1 MGDGMPDKRMHEI
14 IATLGPASWHLAGA
28 LRDAGATAF
37 RLNTSHMTAPEL
49 AHRVAALR
57 KELPGCPLIIDLQ
70 GAKMRLGSFAER
82 PVLAGETVRFALDP
96 GEDEVPIP
104 HKELFAS
111 VTAGETLSCDDDRL
125 QFRIISTDAASIET
139 AALAGGILRPRKGAN
154 VVEHPVT
161 LSEVSEFDLGCIHAT
176 ARLDRVA
183 FAFSFMKDGSEAT
196 WIRRRAPRCPVLG
209 KIERREAVENAASIA
224 RAVDAVWICRGDLGA
239 QLGPAAMARWIS
251 GFDPKTLP
259 CPVLMAGQVMEHLTA
274 HGEPTRS
281 EVCHVYDL
289 ASRGYAGFVLSDE
302 TAVGADPVRAVS
314 ILHSLLAAFS

>member
-1 MGDGMPDKRMHEI
+1 M
-14 IATLGPASWHLAGA
+14 
-28 LRDAGATAF
+28 
-37 RLNTSHMTAPEL
+37 EL
-49 AHRVAALR
+49 AHRAAALR
-57 KELPGCPLIIDLQ
+57 EAVPGCRLIVDLQ

-96 GEDEVPIP
+96 GEGAVPIP

-125 QFRIISTDAASIET
+125 QFRITSADAAAIET
-139 AALAGGILRPRKGAN
+139 AALTGGILRPRKGAN
-154 VVEHPVT
+154 IVEHPVA
-161 LSEVSEFDLGCIHAT
+161 LSDVSELDLGYVHAT

-183 FAFSFMKDGSEAT
+183 FAFSFMKDGSEAQ

-209 KIERREAVENAASIA
+209 KIERREAVENVSSIA

-239 QLGPAAMARWIS
+239 QLGPSAMARWVS

-274 HGEPTRS
+274 HREPTRS

-289 ASRGYAGFVLSDE
+289 AGRGYAGFVLSDE
-302 TAVGADPVRAVS
+302 TAVGADPVRAVAV
-314 ILHSLLAAFS
+314 LHSLLDSYH